1 MFKGNKLFK
10 NIYVAQSSDASM
22 NFIFMVKAPESDDTS
37 RKDLD
42 QMILM
47 TLKALELEQFNQ
59 VD

>member
-1 MFKGNKLFK
+1 MFK
-10 NIYVAQSSDASM
+10 NIYVAQSADGSM
-22 NFIFMVKAPESDDTS
+22 NFIFMVKTPESDDTS